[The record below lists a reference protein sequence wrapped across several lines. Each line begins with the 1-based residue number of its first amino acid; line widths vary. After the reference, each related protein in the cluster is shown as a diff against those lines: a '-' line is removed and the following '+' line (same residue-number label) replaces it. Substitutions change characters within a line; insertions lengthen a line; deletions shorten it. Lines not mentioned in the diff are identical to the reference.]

1 MALVRM
7 HHDNPAVTGGP
18 VTADVPEEAVERWK
32 RKGWYL
38 KPEEQPKPKAKKAKT
53 APKDADEAPEEAA
66 VPEE

>member
-38 KPEEQPKPKAKKAKT
+38 KPEVQPKPKAKKAK
-53 APKDADEAPEEAA
+53 AKAEEPEAE
-66 VPEE
+66 

>member
-18 VTADVPEEAVERWK
+18 VTADVPEEAVERWQ

-38 KPEEQPKPKAKKAKT
+38 KPEDQQKPKPAKKAK
-53 APKDADEAPEEAA
+53 AKAAEEAPEEAS
-66 VPEE
+66 VPEV